1 MKKIVKSLLPF
12 VFSILIAIPV
22 IIPYFHKG
30 YFPTHDGEWAI
41 VRLADMF
48 RTLRDLQIPPRYS
61 GALNFG
67 YGYPLFNFTYPSPYY
82 LGTSFHFLG
91 IGFVDTIKILFAGS
105 VVFSGFFMIL
115 TSWNLWK
122 NTWAGVVSAIFYI
135 YLPYRMVD
143 LYVRGS
149 IGESLSFVLFPL
161 LFYLSIKLIEKPSHL
176 WVFGTAISLAVLVTT
191 HNIMTVLFLP
201 IWILFI
207 VSKVIFNKKKYSIKP
222 IIISILLGI
231 GLSAF
236 FWIPALFE
244 KHLILLS
251 QTPIADRNLY
261 FVKLDQLLLSRWG
274 YGAPTDPN
282 GFSYQFGIPH
292 LTVLF
297 LAIFVLF
304 FIWFSRRTQLK
315 DSAAKASLLLI
326 GLTLVFIF
334 LLFRPS
340 AFIWEHLPLLSEI
353 NYPWTTLGILGF
365 LASLLAGFLCRQKI
379 TKYIVICLSLISIV
393 MYLPYAKPQ
402 YYVDRGDNYYLTN
415 EATTTSSS
423 ELMPLWVKEIPVSR
437 FENKVEI
444 KEGKGEIK
452 DLNYNSKSIAFN
464 FSSNKDSKLRINT
477 IYYPGWSALVNNQK
491 AEINYTNEKGVIELV
506 APKGENKVE
515 LTFSETPLR
524 FFADFLS
531 FISIL
536 FLVFYGSISRK
547 GQDHIKVKV
556 SS

>member
-1 MKKIVKSLLPF
+1 MKKIVKSSLPF

-22 IIPYFHKG
+22 IISYFHKG
-30 YFPTHDGEWAI
+30 YFPTHDGEWAV
-41 VRLADMF
+41 VRLGDMF

-91 IGFVDTIKILFAGS
+91 IGFVNTIKILFAGS
-105 VVFSGFFMIL
+105 VIFSAFFMFL
-115 TSWNLWK
+115 ASSKLWK
-122 NTWAGVVSAIFYI
+122 NIWAGFASAILYV

-161 LFYLSIKLIEKPSHL
+161 LFYLTIKLIEKPSYL
-176 WVFGTAISLAVLVTT
+176 WVLPTSVSIALLITT
-191 HNIMTVLFLP
+191 HNIMSVLFLP
-201 IWILFI
+201 VFIIFIISQIIL
-207 VSKVIFNKKKYSIKP
+207 KNKKEAIRPLISSI
-222 IIISILLGI
+222 ILGLGI
-231 GLSAF
+231 SAF
-236 FWIPALFE
+236 FWLPALIE
-244 KHLILLS
+244 KHYILLS
-251 QTPIADRNLY
+251 KIPIADRSLY
-261 FVKLDQLLLSRWG
+261 FVRLDQFLLPRWG

-315 DSAAKASLLLI
+315 DSATKASLLLI

-340 AFIWEHLPLLSEI
+340 AFLWEHLPLLSEI

-365 LASLLAGFLCRQKI
+365 LVSLLAGFLCRQKI

-402 YYVDRGDNYYLTN
+402 YYVNRGDNYYLTN

-423 ELMPLWVKEIPVSR
+423 ELMPKWVKQKPVER
-437 FENKVEI
+437 FVEKVEVA
-444 KEGKGEIK
+444 EGVGTVNNIY
-452 DLNYNSKSIAFN
+452 YNSKKIVFDVLAKEN
-464 FSSNKDSKLRINT
+464 MRVRVNT
-477 IYYPGWSALVNNQK
+477 IYYPGWKVNVDNV
-491 AEINYTNEKGVIELV
+491 NVPVSYSNERGVMDISV
-506 APKGENKVE
+506 SSGNHNVE
-515 LTFSETPLR
+515 AKFGETPLR
-524 FFADFLS
+524 ATSNIISLLSLFALL
-531 FISIL
+531 FIGIKSLRKSIL
-536 FLVFYGSISRK
+536 NK
-547 GQDHIKVKV
+547 
-556 SS
+556 